1 MDSDFCLVYG
11 DRVKKRRKEIELSQ
25 RDLGDKVDM
34 TKQGISRI
42 ENGEPGNTRMRKHNL
57 IPLSIALKCSEFYLT
72 GETDEVLG
80 TGKTVI
86 KNGKETELFKG
97 MLRFDFEKDL
107 TSRLHEMGPKN
118 AQLVDLFFNLL
129 KRIKPE
135 EQQWLESFLKTLPS
149 YNRYK
154 SSKKYLS
161 AEYIITEM
169 YDSSFTRKTYENIY
183 NIIAEEKVIKIKK
196 MRLTKIDFIEQMH
209 NEFGNRVLESMNKEM
224 EKIFNEAF
232 GSIYSS
238 YRVRKG
244 PFSRTIKK

>member
-1 MDSDFCLVYG
+1 MDSDLCLVYG
-11 DRVKKRRKEIELSQ
+11 DRVKKLRKKVNISQ
-25 RDLGDKVDM
+25 KDLGEKIDM

-42 ENGEPGNTRMRKHNL
+42 ENGEPGNTRIRKHNL
-57 IPLSIALKCSEFYLT
+57 IPLSIALECKELYLT

-80 TGKTVI
+80 TGIMKDE
-86 KNGKETELFKG
+86 NGKKSELVSG
-97 MLRFDFEKDL
+97 MIRIDFEKDL
-107 TSRLHEMGPKN
+107 TKRLHEMGPKN
-118 AQLVDLFFNLL
+118 AQLVNLFFNLL

-135 EQQWLESFLKTLPS
+135 EQQWLEAFLKTLPS

-169 YDSSFTRKTYENIY
+169 YDSSFTRKIYENIY

-196 MRLTKIDFIEQMH
+196 MRLTKVDFIEQMH
-209 NEFGNRVLESMNKEM
+209 NEFGNRILESMNKEM
-224 EKIFNEAF
+224 EKILDEAF